1 MNKKVVITAFL
12 CLLIIFQGKSS
23 DKAAVDERP
32 PLKAVKHQNA
42 VLNPL
47 N

>member
-1 MNKKVVITAFL
+1 MKKSVILTALL

-23 DKAAVDERP
+23 DKAAVDKRP